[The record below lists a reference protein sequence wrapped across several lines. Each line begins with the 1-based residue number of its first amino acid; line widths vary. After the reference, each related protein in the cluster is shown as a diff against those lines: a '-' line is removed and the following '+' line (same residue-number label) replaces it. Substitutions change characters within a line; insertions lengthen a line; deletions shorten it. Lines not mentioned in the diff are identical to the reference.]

1 MALFDGGLLG
11 GGGLASMA
19 EEMGRPASTQKDDGD
34 DYPRNYT
41 TDRFDSFGG
50 ALTHGKPVEIARDMS
65 PAGIARRWGLGSA
78 KQPDNQGFA
87 FGIFQNSG
95 DGTADSEEQIH
106 GTLIFQW
113 ENSTGRETQVVHEI
127 DTRDIDTADRYDR
140 DQQVPVPE
148 QTDKNKAAQD
158 ESLVVLFEAETDP
171 ADIVNDYAIS
181 QEFSTCRLPAT
192 EYDVS

>member
-1 MALFDGGLLG
+1 MALFGNGILG
-11 GGGLASMA
+11 GGGLASVA
-19 EEMGRPASTQKDDGD
+19 EEMGRPVSTQQDQGD

-41 TDRFDSFGG
+41 PARFDEFGG
-50 ALTHGKPVEIARDMS
+50 SLTQGKAVEIARDMS
-65 PAGIARRWGLGSA
+65 PAGIKRRWGLGSA

-87 FGIFQNSG
+87 FGVFKNSG

-127 DTRDIDTADRYDR
+127 DTRDIDTTDRYNR
-140 DQQVPVPE
+140 DMQVPVPE
-148 QTDKNKAAQD
+148 QTDKKKASQD
-158 ESLVVLFEAETDP
+158 ESLVLLFEAETDP

-181 QEFSTCRLPAT
+181 QEFSTCRLPST